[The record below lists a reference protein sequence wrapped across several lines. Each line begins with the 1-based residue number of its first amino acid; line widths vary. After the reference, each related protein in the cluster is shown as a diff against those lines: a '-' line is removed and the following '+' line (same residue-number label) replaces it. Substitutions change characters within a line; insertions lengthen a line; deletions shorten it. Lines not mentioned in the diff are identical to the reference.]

1 VAPKFVPVIVTD
13 IPTTLDV
20 GEKLAIVGVGGTGG
34 ELLAP
39 PLPHPARPSVAP
51 PKQTPR
57 QLIPALLV
65 TFPHLSQRNFIE
77 GDGQSQYGSRWGS
90 MVDGAGKRI

>member
-13 IPTTLDV
+13 IPTTLDA
-20 GEKLAIVGVGGTGG
+20 GEKLVIVGVGGAGG
-34 ELLAP
+34 GLLP
-39 PLPHPARPSVAP
+39 PLPHPTKPSVAP

-57 QLIPALLV
+57 QPIPALLV
-65 TFPHLSQRNFIE
+65 TFPHLSQRKFIE